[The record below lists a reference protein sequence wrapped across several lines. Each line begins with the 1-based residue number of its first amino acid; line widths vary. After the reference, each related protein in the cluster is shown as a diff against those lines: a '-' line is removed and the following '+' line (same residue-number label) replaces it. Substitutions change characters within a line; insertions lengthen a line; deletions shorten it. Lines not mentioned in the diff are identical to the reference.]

1 MEGDA
6 GSGQLTPTP
15 PLEADERPD
24 SDLSGHVD
32 DAGTDGSPASA
43 VSDAA
48 DSARDAAPVSDSRLS
63 GRRLNWVIAA
73 VALSALLITAA
84 GVVALIGHRRS
95 AAAANGEAMAVA
107 AAKDCI
113 TATQAPDV
121 KVMAESQRRIV
132 ECSSENFAAQANLY
146 SGLLFDAY
154 QTVNAQ
160 VKVTDMRAAA
170 EKHNPDGSIDVLVA
184 TRVAMSNS
192 QQKDQELSYRLRVRM
207 VPSGGTYKID
217 NIEPVSK

>member
-15 PLEADERPD
+15 PLD
-24 SDLSGHVD
+24 
-32 DAGTDGSPASA
+32 
-43 VSDAA
+43 
-48 DSARDAAPVSDSRLS
+48 SDSRLS
-63 GRRLNWVIAA
+63 GRRLDWVVAGIALA
-73 VALSALLITAA
+73 ALLLVGA
-84 GVVALIGHRRS
+84 GLLALLGHRS
-95 AAAANGEAMAVA
+95 GAAAERDEEIAVA

-121 KVMAESQRRIV
+121 KAMAESQRKILQ
-132 ECSSENFAAQANLY
+132 CSSDNYAAQANLY
-146 SGLLFDAY
+146 GGLLADAY

-160 VKVTDMRAAA
+160 VKVSDMRAAA

-184 TRVAMSNS
+184 TRVMMSNN
-192 QQKDQELSYRLRVRM
+192 QQPDQELSYRLRVRM
-207 VPSGGTYKID
+207 VPSGDTYKID

>member
-15 PLEADERPD
+15 PLE
-24 SDLSGHVD
+24 
-32 DAGTDGSPASA
+32 T
-43 VSDAA
+43 
-48 DSARDAAPVSDSRLS
+48 RLS
-63 GRRLNWVIAA
+63 GRRLSSVIAGI
-73 VALSALLITAA
+73 ALGALLLTAA
-84 GVVALIGHRRS
+84 GVLALFGHHRSS
-95 AAAANGEAMAVA
+95 AAANDEAVAVA

-121 KVMAESQRRIV
+121 KAMNESQRKIV
-132 ECSSENFAAQANLY
+132 ECSSENYAAQANLY

-160 VKVTDMRAAA
+160 VKVADMRAAA

-184 TRVAMSNS
+184 TRVAMSNT
-192 QQKDQELSYRLRVRM
+192 QQMDQELSYRLRVRM
-207 VPSGGTYKID
+207 VPSDGTYKID
-217 NIEPVSK
+217 SIEPVSK